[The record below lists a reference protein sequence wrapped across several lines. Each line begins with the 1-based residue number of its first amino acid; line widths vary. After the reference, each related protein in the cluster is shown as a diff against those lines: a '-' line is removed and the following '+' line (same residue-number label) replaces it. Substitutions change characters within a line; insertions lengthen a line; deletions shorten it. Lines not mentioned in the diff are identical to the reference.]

1 MGAVRGGTILLIELI
16 AKCNATH
23 STDVTD
29 SMEKLQKCTK
39 KSLVLSCINVLHIN
53 LHFIHYVPSEF
64 SLASKVSCLEAGED
78 PWLVVQPERTCL
90 ALTEHYDNEKKS
102 LESRTPLVA
111 GFFVVNIY
119 YSSSGRD
126 LQYSEGILNL
136 Y

>member
-1 MGAVRGGTILLIELI
+1 MH
-16 AKCNATH
+16 C
-23 STDVTD
+23 
-29 SMEKLQKCTK
+29 
-39 KSLVLSCINVLHIN
+39 
-53 LHFIHYVPSEF
+53 VPSEF

-78 PWLVVQPERTCL
+78 PWLVVQPERTCP
-90 ALTEHYDNEKKS
+90 ALIEHYDNEKKKS

>member
-1 MGAVRGGTILLIELI
+1 M
-16 AKCNATH
+16 
-23 STDVTD
+23 
-29 SMEKLQKCTK
+29 
-39 KSLVLSCINVLHIN
+39 LHIN

-78 PWLVVQPERTCL
+78 PWLVVQPERTCP

-136 Y
+136 FILRIQISTIKFVPINESIQGLIYFS